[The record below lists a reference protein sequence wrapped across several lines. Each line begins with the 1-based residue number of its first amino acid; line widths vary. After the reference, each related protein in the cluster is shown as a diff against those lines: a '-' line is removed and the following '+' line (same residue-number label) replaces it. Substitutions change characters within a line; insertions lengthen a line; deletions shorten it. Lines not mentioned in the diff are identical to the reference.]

1 MLLVRQM
8 FSEFILYTMKIMNF
22 IIFADIPHVINV
34 SYHCCSIHTL
44 VVQLNLN

>member
-8 FSEFILYTMKIMNF
+8 LSKFILYTMKIMIF
-22 IIFADIPHVINV
+22 IIFADIPHVINF
-34 SYHCCSIHTL
+34 SCRCHSIHTL